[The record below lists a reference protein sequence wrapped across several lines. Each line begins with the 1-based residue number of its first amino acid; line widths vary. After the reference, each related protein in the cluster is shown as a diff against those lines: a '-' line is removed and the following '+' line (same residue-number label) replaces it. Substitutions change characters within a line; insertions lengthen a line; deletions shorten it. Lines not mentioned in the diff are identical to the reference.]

1 MQASIRRIHKL
12 QINTRDETSIA
23 ADVNTLQDAFRTA
36 SLPGLPQHGLLLIK
50 KLDLG
55 NFLSR
60 STSMALSKLIDNK
73 VRSLTFES
81 VCVDNQEYPQQN
93 SVWFSDPA
101 QAVLCLVNLVARN
114 KQPRAWYWAVIFP
127 SWRPDMNLAKTLIAI
142 SEDFSETQAKIM
154 VMAQTIK
161 QLLTQCAS
169 ETILNAVSAELAQA
183 LLIEAGAYQGP
194 TSDANAYISSETA
207 HRPEIPVIW
216 IDLIHKA
223 VTIWGKQDSR
233 TQWLTLNALVTQNP
247 ALIESSQLLPRIT
260 AAIDIIQVDKK
271 SPSGEERHPQVAKSA
286 EQAVQSGLAPIVTDP
301 DATQANAEQFPA
313 QQIPPSS
320 IDSASAAVNNRDES
334 PGLDIEPQHKI
345 EIQESSS
352 SAPAKHGAA
361 EFADKLDYFER
372 GDGFSVAAIDADA
385 DSNIDNETHDPQAGA
400 PISFAGYVDSDHCGL
415 AFLISLLELLSI
427 KELLVL
433 NPMLAETNFPARV
446 IFTIARRLKISS
458 RHPVL
463 QCLPDLPSV
472 SSRQIKN
479 FICPSNWRFICATPN
494 EEKTL
499 LHRYNINEDG
509 SECYITDR
517 TKKLLLYVG
526 PGCSAD
532 LPDWISA
539 LQPLDESGSYELP
552 TLDDLEIT
560 IQLMMCRYLY
570 RYARLS
576 LRQVINRNGKFA
588 STKTHLDILF
598 DAKQVDI
605 QIRRSGLDIDPGWV
619 AWIARVV
626 QFHYDDGDRVDA

>member
-1 MQASIRRIHKL
+1 
-12 QINTRDETSIA
+12 
-23 ADVNTLQDAFRTA
+23 
-36 SLPGLPQHGLLLIK
+36 
-50 KLDLG
+50 
-55 NFLSR
+55 
-60 STSMALSKLIDNK
+60 
-73 VRSLTFES
+73 
-81 VCVDNQEYPQQN
+81 
-93 SVWFSDPA
+93 
-101 QAVLCLVNLVARN
+101 
-114 KQPRAWYWAVIFP
+114 
-127 SWRPDMNLAKTLIAI
+127 
-142 SEDFSETQAKIM
+142 
-154 VMAQTIK
+154 
-161 QLLTQCAS
+161 LTQCAS

-183 LLIEAGAYQGP
+183 LLIEAGAYRGP
-194 TSDANAYISSETA
+194 TSDANAYVPSETA
-207 HRPEIPVIW
+207 HQPEIPVIW

-271 SPSGEERHPQVAKSA
+271 SPPGEEQYPQVAKSA
-286 EQAVQSGLAPIVTDP
+286 EPAVQSGLAPIATDP

-320 IDSASAAVNNRDES
+320 IDSASAAINNSDET
-334 PGLDIEPQHKI
+334 PGFAIEPQHQI
-345 EIQESSS
+345 EIQESSFS
-352 SAPAKHGAA
+352 VPTKHGAA
-361 EFADKLDYFER
+361 ELADKLDDFER
-372 GDGFSVAAIDADA
+372 GDGFSAAAIDAD
-385 DSNIDNETHDPQAGA
+385 SSIDNETHDPQAGA
-400 PISFAGYVDSDHCGL
+400 PISFAGFVDSDHCGL

-433 NPMLAETNFPARV
+433 NPMLAEANFPARV
-446 IFTIARRLKISS
+446 ILTIARRLKISS

-463 QCLPDLPSV
+463 QCLPDLPRV

-526 PGCSAD
+526 RGCSAD

-552 TLDDLEIT
+552 TLEDLEIT
-560 IQLMMCRYLY
+560 IQLIMCRYLH

-576 LRQVINRNGKFA
+576 LRQLINRNGKFV

-598 DAKQVDI
+598 DAKQIDI

-619 AWIARVV
+619 AWLARVV
-626 QFHYDDGDRVDA
+626 QFHYADGDQVNA